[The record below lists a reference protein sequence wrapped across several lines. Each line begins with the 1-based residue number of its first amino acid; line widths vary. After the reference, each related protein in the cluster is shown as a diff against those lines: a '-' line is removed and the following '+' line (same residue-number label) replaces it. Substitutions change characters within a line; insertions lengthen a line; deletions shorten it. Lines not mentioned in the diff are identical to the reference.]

1 MERSDIE
8 RMHLLNRVFLA
19 RNVANANVQF
29 NPTILAISGM
39 LAGAG
44 AFAFIFVILRWAGA

>member
-1 MERSDIE
+1 MEQSDIE
-8 RMHLLNRVFLA
+8 RMHHLNRVFLA
-19 RNVANANVQF
+19 RNVANANAQF

-44 AFAFIFVILRWAGA
+44 AFAFILVFLRWAGA